1 MTDNNITNDDIF
13 IDNEND
19 NENENDGFEEDNEE
33 FDFEEEIDEIDE
45 DDIDDDISLPKP
57 PSKHKEK
64 GKHALRYD
72 SIFKG
77 KKHDDIDNEHIID
90 IQTTFNADN
99 ETSNGLEQ
107 RDQVEYERLKKL
119 QTEIHDVMVSMG
131 KINIDMPRR
140 KPSKA
145 EFNRMFGEIVNTLDM
160 DQYSY
165 SEVFTL
171 YAYNF
176 SDNLENLFKL
186 LDKHWGGKISLELK
200 ELYNIKGKSKFEDI
214 EFM

>member
-1 MTDNNITNDDIF
+1 MNKNIDESEDENNF
-13 IDNEND
+13 VND
-19 NENENDGFEEDNEE
+19 NEF
-33 FDFEEEIDEIDE
+33 IDDE
-45 DDIDDDISLPKP
+45 DDNNDIDISEFGYDEDEDESDEDDEVTETVTKV
-57 PSKHKEK
+57 SKHKEK

-77 KKHDDIDNEHIID
+77 KKHEDVDNEHIID

-119 QTEIHDVMVSMG
+119 QTEIHEVMVSMG

-140 KPSKA
+140 KPSKV
-145 EFNRMFGEIVNTLDM
+145 EFNRMFAEIVKTLDM

-186 LDKHWGGKISLELK
+186 LDKEWGGKISLELK
-200 ELYNIKGKSKFEDI
+200 ELYDIKGKSKFEDI

>member
-1 MTDNNITNDDIF
+1 MNKNIDESEDENNF
-13 IDNEND
+13 VND
-19 NENENDGFEEDNEE
+19 NEF
-33 FDFEEEIDEIDE
+33 IDDE
-45 DDIDDDISLPKP
+45 DDNDIDISEFGYDEDEDESDEVTETVTKV
-57 PSKHKEK
+57 SKHKEK

-77 KKHDDIDNEHIID
+77 KKHEDVDNEHIID

-119 QTEIHDVMVSMG
+119 QTEIHEVMVSMG

-140 KPSKA
+140 KPSKV
-145 EFNRMFGEIVNTLDM
+145 EFNRMFAEIVKTLDM

-186 LDKHWGGKISLELK
+186 LDKEWGGKISLELK
-200 ELYNIKGKSKFEDI
+200 ELYDIKGKSKFEDI

>member
-1 MTDNNITNDDIF
+1 MNKNIDESEDENNF
-13 IDNEND
+13 VND
-19 NENENDGFEEDNEE
+19 NEF
-33 FDFEEEIDEIDE
+33 IDDE
-45 DDIDDDISLPKP
+45 DDNNDIDISEFGYDEDEDESDEVTETVTKV
-57 PSKHKEK
+57 SKHKEK

-77 KKHDDIDNEHIID
+77 KKHEDVDNEHIID

-119 QTEIHDVMVSMG
+119 QTEIHEVMVSMG

-140 KPSKA
+140 KPSKV
-145 EFNRMFGEIVNTLDM
+145 EFNRMFAEIVKTLDM

-186 LDKHWGGKISLELK
+186 LDKEWGGKISLELK
-200 ELYNIKGKSKFEDI
+200 ELYDIKGKSKFEDI

>member
-1 MTDNNITNDDIF
+1 MNKNIDESEDENNF
-13 IDNEND
+13 VND
-19 NENENDGFEEDNEE
+19 NEF
-33 FDFEEEIDEIDE
+33 IDDE
-45 DDIDDDISLPKP
+45 DDNDIDISEFGYDEDEDESDEDDEVTETVTKV
-57 PSKHKEK
+57 SKHKEK

-77 KKHDDIDNEHIID
+77 KKHEDVDNEHIID

-119 QTEIHDVMVSMG
+119 QTEIHEVMVSMG

-140 KPSKA
+140 KPSKV
-145 EFNRMFGEIVNTLDM
+145 EFNRMFAEIVKTLDM

-186 LDKHWGGKISLELK
+186 LDKEWGGKISLELK
-200 ELYNIKGKSKFEDI
+200 ELYDIKGKSKFEDI

>member
-1 MTDNNITNDDIF
+1 MNKNIDESEDENNF
-13 IDNEND
+13 VND
-19 NENENDGFEEDNEE
+19 NEF
-33 FDFEEEIDEIDE
+33 IDDE
-45 DDIDDDISLPKP
+45 DDNDIDISEFGYDEDEDESDEVTETVTKV
-57 PSKHKEK
+57 SKHKEK

-77 KKHDDIDNEHIID
+77 KKHEDVDNEHIID

-140 KPSKA
+140 KPSKV
-145 EFNRMFGEIVNTLDM
+145 EFNRMFAEIVKTLDM

-186 LDKHWGGKISLELK
+186 LDKEWGGKISLELK
-200 ELYNIKGKSKFEDI
+200 ELYDIKGKSKFEDI